1 MAKGRNKKGQ
11 FVKGNEW
18 EFEEGNKCA
27 EKWSEEEAIKLGDEL
42 LEWMKASNT
51 RIYFKE
57 FFAIEKG
64 IYPAICKRLIERF
77 TAFAYRIEMAKEIQ
91 EVRIAGG
98 CLTNELNSSMGKF
111 LLSANHGMSEKSIT
125 EVEQKGEAPTI
136 KLEII
141 EDNRK

>member
-11 FVKGNEW
+11 FI
-18 EFEEGNKCA
+18 EGNKCA
-27 EKWSEEEAIKLGDEL
+27 EKWTEEEAVKLGDEL
-42 LEWMKASNT
+42 LDWMKDSNK

-77 TAFAYRIEMAKEIQ
+77 EPFAYRIEMAKQIQ

-111 LLSANHGMSEKSIT
+111 LLSANHGMSEKTIQ
-125 EVEQKGEAPTI
+125 EVEQKGDTPTI

-141 EDNRK
+141 DDNRK